1 MRGDEERRSSMWL
14 YYDRR
19 VAYREPGS
27 QNVFDYFVGLG
38 VDANLDIINSE
49 LSEISRR
56 LGQLTATSFLD
67 VGAGPNGTFTLQ
79 LPGRGS
85 ALDQSDT
92 ALRRLRLVGAD
103 LPLVR
108 ADAMRL
114 PVRTGAVGRVF
125 ISHLYGLLLPDERA
139 VLLAEARRAGHEIVI
154 LDSGR
159 PPGARAEEW
168 QTRTLPDGSAYPIY
182 RRHLDAETLLSEV
195 GGEVLVGGEYFVMIR
210 TQPSD

>member
-1 MRGDEERRSSMWL
+1 MWL

-19 VAYREPGS
+19 VAYREPGA

-38 VDANLDIINSE
+38 VHANLDTINAE
-49 LSEISRR
+49 LREISGC

-67 VGAGPNGTFTLQ
+67 LGAGPNGTFTLQ

-85 ALDQSDT
+85 ALDQSDA
-92 ALRRLRLVGAD
+92 ALRRLRAVAAD

-114 PVRTGAVGRVF
+114 PVRDKAVGRVF

-159 PPGARAEEW
+159 PPGARVEEW
-168 QTRTLPDGSAYPIY
+168 QTRTLPDGTTYPIF
-182 RRHLDAETLLSEV
+182 RRHLDVETLVREV
-195 GGEVLVGGEYFVMIR
+195 GGDVLFGGEYFVMAR
-210 TQPSD
+210 TRPSG